1 MLHIM
6 ARVRKLNW
14 RLKQEWPQL
23 HVIWNCSNMSINAC
37 QFPSFIIKA
46 CKLSKISKLRGK
58 QQDGMV
64 TEEHYMCTREFADIT
79 IIKCAYKYLGLM
91 LLPNHQVTQFGRDQ
105 VWLQWPTLSC
115 ILFSTRC
122 CLQHLSWTAMAK
134 RGRYC
139 GFHVCLWMCIS
150 SYFFGYFMLVEA
162 KEVCVCVFLG
172 SYCVHGTAASRG
184 LPCCID
190 TPFHATKCSRKVIN
204 KPSY

>member
-1 MLHIM
+1 
-6 ARVRKLNW
+6 
-14 RLKQEWPQL
+14 
-23 HVIWNCSNMSINAC
+23 
-37 QFPSFIIKA
+37 
-46 CKLSKISKLRGK
+46 
-58 QQDGMV
+58 MV

-162 KEVCVCVFLG
+162 KEMCVCVFLG
-172 SYCVHGTAASRG
+172 SYCVHGRAASRG

-204 KPSY
+204 KPSN